1 MDDLEEYLH
10 ELSFEGNIYEVIV
23 QIVCVA
29 TIVRSTIN
37 ELFV

>member
-1 MDDLEEYLH
+1 MDDLEECLH
-10 ELSFEGNIYEVIV
+10 ELSFEGNIYEIIV